1 MLHAARN
8 TKTHSTHATKTCAD
22 GERTLR
28 TRTHRYA
35 RYTNKNPQHVLGAR
49 TAPITTENEKS
60 KSCYAM
66 CVYAYHMYSQIEY
79 RRKRRRK
86 RGRRKRLKFSN
97 VLHNHQHLSS
107 LLFGVLHVQHRRGS
121 SHVRQRCNVAPNASC
136 FQFGCSPR
144 HLVLPVHDLCNAD
157 FPRPHLNVC
166 VCEIQFRQVIQK
178 LEHGWSLWNAS
189 HHQ

>member
-97 VLHNHQHLSS
+97 VLHTTSICRRSS
-107 LLFGVLHVQHRRGS
+107 LDLPRTLTCPTSAGILSRATTMQCCAQCELLPIWLFATPPCTAGS
-121 SHVRQRCNVAPNASC
+121 
-136 FQFGCSPR
+136 
-144 HLVLPVHDLCNAD
+144 
-157 FPRPHLNVC
+157 RPLQC
-166 VCEIQFRQVIQK
+166 
-178 LEHGWSLWNAS
+178 
-189 HHQ
+189 